1 MYVSASLIMS
11 KRMKD
16 NLSYLQVLSKCKPK
30 LRKALVEHGPVDL
43 VICIC
48 ECALNLLK
56 GVIPL
61 TLSQKRTLSRYKKHL
76 RILADKKVSRK
87 KKKHLLVQ
95 KGGNPFLAS
104 LLPPVLSVL
113 GSLFTK

>member
-1 MYVSASLIMS
+1 MALISHRTKQM
-11 KRMKD
+11 RD
-16 NLSYLQVLSKCKPK
+16 NLAYLHVIAKCKPK
-30 LRKALVEHGPVDL
+30 VRKALFEHGPADL

-48 ECALNLLK
+48 ECSLNLLK

-61 TLSQKRTLSRYKKHL
+61 TRTQKRTLSRYKKHL
-76 RILADKKVSRK
+76 RILADKKLSRK
-87 KKKHLLVQ
+87 KKKDLLIQ
-95 KGGNPFLAS
+95 KGGNPFLAA